1 MENVLMTTIRIEE
14 LKTVISDT
22 VRLELSKHLSL
33 GEKSSQQTELLTR
46 KAAAKYLDISLP
58 TLLDFTKTGK
68 VKGYR
73 IGTRVRY
80 KKAELEQALN
90 EIQSIKTKRL

>member
-1 MENVLMTTIRIEE
+1 MENVIMTTIRIEE

-22 VRLELSKHLSL
+22 VRLELSKHLSF
-33 GEKSSQQTELLTR
+33 GERSSQQTELLTR
-46 KAAAKYLDISLP
+46 KDAAKYLDISLP
-58 TLLDFTKTGK
+58 TLLEFTKTGK

-80 KKAELEQALN
+80 KRAELEQALN
-90 EIQSIKTKRL
+90 EIQSVKSKRV